1 MAGRRRVERLNEQF
15 RRELM
20 DILQNQVRDPRVGL
34 VTVTHVEVT
43 PDLYHAKV
51 YVTAIDPST
60 RESTL
65 EGLDIAEPFI
75 RGEIGRRLHIRR
87 APELHFVWDDTLEH
101 ARRIEHLLGEAMR
114 EMRPAEA
121 DDEEA

>member
-1 MAGRRRVERLNEQF
+1 MAGHRRVERLNEQF

-20 DILQNQVRDPRVGL
+20 DILSTQVRDPRVGS
-34 VTVTHVEVT
+34 VTVTQVEVT

-51 YVTAIDPST
+51 YVTSLDPES

-65 EGLDIAEPFI
+65 EGLEVAGPFI

-87 APELHFVWDDTLEH
+87 APELHFTWDDTLAH
-101 ARRIEHLLGEAMR
+101 AQRIEKLLGEAMR
-114 EMRPAEA
+114 DLPPAEA

>member
-34 VTVTHVEVT
+34 VTVTHVEVS
-43 PDLYHAKV
+43 PDLYHARV
-51 YVTAIDPST
+51 YVTAIDPT
-60 RESTL
+60 ARESTL
-65 EGLDIAEPFI
+65 EGLDVAEPFI

-87 APELHFVWDDTLEH
+87 APELHFTWDDTLAH
-101 ARRIEHLLGEAMR
+101 AQRIEKLLGEAMR
-114 EMRPAEA
+114 ELGPSEA
-121 DDEEA
+121 DDETA